1 MLSQCARFIRRL
13 CFTRR
18 ALTVACFLLVAAGVA
33 LFYSNWLIVNA
44 SQHLTWNDIQ
54 TVPARNVGLVL
65 GAKPGNRYFTRRINT
80 AAALYHAGKVK
91 WLLVSGDNGKKEYD
105 EPSAMQQ
112 ALIAKGVPE
121 AAIFCDY
128 AGFSTLDSVVRA
140 RKVFGES
147 RITIISQAFHNQRA
161 IWLAQQYGID
171 AIGVNAPD
179 LNKSTEPTHDFGK
192 SWRGLAQCWMPKF
205 CIVSLN
211 IWALASLLG
220 LIAHTGALLASKMP
234 ECVAAHWQGQKGV
247 LH

>member
-1 MLSQCARFIRRL
+1 M
-13 CFTRR
+13 
-18 ALTVACFLLVAAGVA
+18 
-33 LFYSNWLIVNA
+33 
-44 SQHLTWNDIQ
+44 
-54 TVPARNVGLVL
+54 
-65 GAKPGNRYFTRRINT
+65 
-80 AAALYHAGKVK
+80 K

-140 RKVFGES
+140 RKVFGEN

-179 LNKSTEPTHDFGK
+179 LNKRHGTYTRLREK
-192 SWRGLAQCWMPKF
+192 LAR
-205 CIVSLN
+205 VS
-211 IWALASLLG
+211 A
-220 LIAHTGALLASKMP
+220 
-234 ECVAAHWQGQKGV
+234 V
-247 LH
+247 LDAKIFAPSA